1 MKAATY
7 VSADNLQLLDQPKP
21 VIKNPTDAIV
31 RVLKTTIC
39 GTDLHILGG
48 DVPACKEGTIFRS
61 RRDPGSS
68 KKSAMRLL
76 TSRWATRSLSLVSQ
90 LVTPATTVNVVCL
103 LTVKMVVGFWVT

>member
-7 VSADNLQLLDQPKP
+7 VSAGNLQLLDQPKP

-48 DVPACKEGTIFRS
+48 DVPACKEGTILATKES
-61 RRDPGSS
+61 GSS
-68 KKSAMRLL
+68 KKSVMRLI
-76 TSRWATRSLSLVSQ
+76 TSRWAIRSSSLVSQ
-90 LVTPATTVNVVCL
+90 LVIPATTVNVVFL

>member
-7 VSADNLQLLDQPKP
+7 VSAGKLQLLDQPKP

-48 DVPACKEGTIFRS
+48 DVPACKEGTILGHEGIGIVEEVGDAVTNFKVG
-61 RRDPGSS
+61 D
-68 KKSAMRLL
+68 K
-76 TSRWATRSLSLVSQ
+76 VIISQ
-90 LVTPATTVNVVCL
+90 LVTPATTVNVVFL

>member
-7 VSADNLQLLDQPKP
+7 VSAGNLQLLDQPKP

-48 DVPACKEGTIFRS
+48 DVPGR
-61 RRDPGSS
+61 
-68 KKSAMRLL
+68 
-76 TSRWATRSLSLVSQ
+76 
-90 LVTPATTVNVVCL
+90 N
-103 LTVKMVVGFWVT
+103 